1 VTSPLASTLVTWFPM
16 ATFWRHFG
24 DFRDPRHVGNWQLC
38 QISLIANP
46 PNFSKMSAKC
56 RHGKS
61 CEKCGCEGRSRQFPA
76 NSLINGYNKK
86 PFSQNRGG
94 ELLSTLLQCQSLP
107 TSFPTSWESE
117 YSAYIVNSPLY
128 KLRRGGNSA
137 SVRVASLYRQHL
149 CGGYW
154 TIKNKAGHNSTRGTV
169 SSLLFSCWKILL
181 HTVYIF
187 NILNVDWDLDSWPL

>member
-1 VTSPLASTLVTWFPM
+1 MWGGGAAKM
-16 ATFWRHFG
+16 ATQAIPPP
-24 DFRDPRHVGNWQLC
+24 PRCGIPPKIRGIWQSRQFPTWQGVPEVAKML
-38 QISLIANP
+38 

-61 CEKCGCEGRSRQFPA
+61 CDKCGCEGRSHQFPA

-137 SVRVASLYRQHL
+137 SVSVASFYRQHL

-169 SSLLFSCWKILL
+169 SSLLFSPWKVLL

-187 NILNVDWDLDSWPL
+187 NIFNMDWG